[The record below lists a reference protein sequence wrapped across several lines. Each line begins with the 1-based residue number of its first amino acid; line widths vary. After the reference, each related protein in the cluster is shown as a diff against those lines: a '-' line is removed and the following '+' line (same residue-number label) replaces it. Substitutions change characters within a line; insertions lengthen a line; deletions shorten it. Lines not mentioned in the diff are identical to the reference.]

1 MEQKWNRKGVSLTRP
16 SNGFHRFRSEMQL
29 QLLTIRRLVDKSGAM
44 IHREKTNTSSQRQIV
59 GFSISPEL
67 ASKVKAEAGRRN
79 LSLKKLFEEL
89 WALYE
94 RHSDKNKAVR

>member
-1 MEQKWNRKGVSLTRP
+1 MAQTKNTG
-16 SNGFHRFRSEMQL
+16 
-29 QLLTIRRLVDKSGAM
+29 KSG
-44 IHREKTNTSSQRQIV
+44 QRQIV

-89 WALYE
+89 WDLYE
-94 RHSDKNKAVR
+94 KQSGKTEVAE